1 MFNLVVKSKLKLCF
15 YKIYTTQTMQIKDVT
30 QYLESIAPLVYQ
42 EKYDNAGLI
51 IGNGETKLSRILVCL
66 DVTEKILQEA
76 IDAHCELIVSHHPII
91 FQPLKK
97 INGKNFVERII
108 IKAIKND
115 VALYAIHTNLD
126 NVLNNGVNQTLA
138 KKLGLNNIRILEPKS
153 DLLHKLTTFAP
164 IDYKEKILAALHQAG
179 AGNIGD
185 YKNCSFSIIG
195 EGVFTPQGDAN
206 PFIGAKDTLEKVEEV
221 RIEVIMPTHLSTNV
235 VRALKLSHPYETV
248 SYYLS
253 ALKNTFDEVGSGVI
267 GTIEPTLG
275 EAFLDKIK
283 SLTQAEYIKHT
294 AILENKIKTVAL
306 CGGSGR
312 FLLESAIAA
321 GAEIFISSDFKYH
334 DYFEADGKILIA
346 DIGHYESEQHTIAA
360 LQNLISKQFAN
371 LFVKSTENNTNPVRF
386 L

>member
-1 MFNLVVKSKLKLCF
+1 
-15 YKIYTTQTMQIKDVT
+15 MQIKDVT
-30 QYLESIAPLVYQ
+30 QYLETIAPIAYQ

-51 IGNGETKLSRILVCL
+51 IGNSESKLSKILVCL
-66 DVTEKILQEA
+66 DVTEKVLQEA
-76 IDAHCELIVSHHPII
+76 IDERCELIIAHHPII

-126 NVLNNGVNQTLA
+126 NVLKNGVNGTLA

-153 DLLHKLTTFAP
+153 DILHKLTTFVP
-164 IDYKEKILAALHQAG
+164 IKYKEKILTALHQAG

-185 YKNCSFSIIG
+185 YKNCSFSTIG
-195 EGVFTPQGDAN
+195 EGEFTPQGDAQ
-206 PFIGAKDTLEKVEEV
+206 PFIGALNTPEKVEEV
-221 RIEVIMPTHLSTNV
+221 RIEVIMPAHLSNIIV
-235 VRALKLSHPYETV
+235 GALKLAHPYETV
-248 SYYLS
+248 SYFIS
-253 ALKNTFDEVGSGVI
+253 ALKNTFDEVGSGII
-267 GTIEPTLG
+267 GTIEPTSS
-275 EAFLDKIK
+275 EAFLEKIK
-283 SLTQAEYIKHT
+283 SLTQAKYIKHT
-294 AILENKIKTVAL
+294 AILGNKIKSVAL

-321 GAEIFISSDFKYH
+321 HADIFISSDFKYH
-334 DYFEADGKILIA
+334 DYFEADEKILIA
-346 DIGHYESEQHTIAA
+346 DIGHYESEHHTIA
-360 LQNLISKQFAN
+360 LIQDLIVKQFAN